1 MVTLKNLQYFA
12 TSETMISP
20 ISSFLILFIQSSLLI
35 KPTLQTS
42 IELTFELADK
52 DEACFFEDVEENV
65 QIVFEFEVASGGKKD
80 IDCSVTDPKER
91 VIFEAKK
98 ETVVSTD
105 FLTAIGGTYKFC
117 FANKFSTFTHKV
129 VYFQLEVG
137 DDDED
142 DLFGTDGATHRE
154 VFSASEAQL
163 HAIHEKLKVVID
175 HQTHHR
181 LKEVSERK
189 FSEDLRD
196 RVQLWSLLQFSIM
209 IAVSLLQVM
218 IVRSFFSA
226 HGKRQ
231 GVKP

>member
-1 MVTLKNLQYFA
+1 MPSQPK
-12 TSETMISP
+12 
-20 ISSFLILFIQSSLLI
+20 SSFLPFLIILAFSTLI
-35 KPTLQTS
+35 ASKS

-52 DEACFFEDVEENV
+52 DESCFYEDVEENV
-65 QIVFEFEVASGGKKD
+65 QIIFEFEVASGGKLD
-80 IDCSVTDPKER
+80 IDCSVTDPKDR
-91 VIFEAKK
+91 IIFEANKK
-98 ETVVSTD
+98 QVESTN

-137 DDDED
+137 DDDEEE
-142 DLFGTDGATHRE
+142 LFPDGNTHRE

-163 HAIHEKLKVVID
+163 HTIHEKLKLIID

-181 LKEVSERK
+181 LKEVNERK
-189 FSEDLRD
+189 FSEDLKD

-218 IVRSFFSA
+218 IVRSFFASA
-226 HGKRQ
+226 GKRVQ
-231 GVKP
+231 RVKP

>member
-1 MVTLKNLQYFA
+1 MSPLQA
-12 TSETMISP
+12 
-20 ISSFLILFIQSSLLI
+20 FLALLPFLHQSVRP
-35 KPTLQTS
+35 KA

-52 DEACFFEDVEENV
+52 DESCFYEDVEENV

-80 IDCSVTDPKER
+80 IDCTVTDPKDR

-105 FLTAIGGTYKFC
+105 FLTALGGTYRFC

-137 DDDED
+137 DDDEEAE
-142 DLFGTDGATHRE
+142 LFPDGSVHKA
-154 VFSASEAQL
+154 VYSASEAQL
-163 HAIHEKLKVVID
+163 HAIHEKLKLVID
-175 HQTHHR
+175 YQTHHR

-189 FSEDLRD
+189 FSEDLGD

-226 HGKRQ
+226 VGKR
-231 GVKP
+231 GSKRVAP